1 MAEGGL
7 IEGVFGGDAEERE
20 GDGGL
25 AGADAVAVAVAM
37 DAARH
42 DPELARQAAEYLAKQ
57 GRLTDLQLHHF
68 DTERRLAIEA
78 ARRKRFSDRIRNGL
92 MGGAALLGL
101 GVVGALAYET
111 WSAVHDHDLVVE
123 SFSVPPDLAAKGLTG
138 SVLAAQIRD
147 RLNALQASP
156 SLQAGERASNEPD
169 NPIKVEIPETGVSL
183 GEIGRWLREKFGH
196 ETRVSGELYHVT
208 DASGAPALALTVRV
222 GDEPGEQSVQSEGA
236 IEKLIQ
242 SGAETA
248 FGATSPVRYAEWLG
262 LRDRFEEGREFLMRL
277 AGSGTLGQRAAAEAE
292 LGTGPYSTGPDEDL
306 PHVQAA
312 VRLSPNDSSYQHFLA
327 RVEQG
332 LGHDEASYQ
341 LEKIALAA
349 PPPASLSAEGREV
362 ARASRRLS
370 IAMLVGDYGGA
381 VRSAETSV
389 RAQLADPNTEYGR
402 RVVIAVA
409 QSRAHDPDAARAF
422 IQSGYSHR
430 ANLPQSLDAVM
441 EAQYLGG
448 RQNFDWA
455 RGDWNAVEAGGAR
468 IRAMDPRRAR
478 RPWDPEVLQAEALAH
493 LGRRAEADALI
504 NATPPDCYPCVR
516 GRGRI
521 AALEGDRAAAD
532 RWFAEALRQAP
543 DLAFAETEWGDALLA
558 EGKAS
563 EAAAKYA
570 SAHAKS
576 PRYADALKG
585 WGDALSKLG
594 RRSDALAKY
603 DEALKLSPHWRELR
617 QARDTA
623 ARGA

>member
-1 MAEGGL
+1 MAEGGV
-7 IEGVFGGDAEERE
+7 IEGIFGGEAEERE

-111 WSAVHDHDLVVE
+111 WEAVHDHDVVVE
-123 SFSVPPDLAAKGLTG
+123 SFSVPPDLASKGLTG
-138 SVLAAQIRD
+138 SVLAAQIKD
-147 RLNALQASP
+147 RLNALQATP
-156 SLQAGERASNEPD
+156 SLQASSRASNEPD
-169 NPIKVEIPETGVSL
+169 NPIKMEIPETGVSL
-183 GEIGRWLREKFGH
+183 NEVGRWLRQRFGH
-196 ETRVSGELYHVT
+196 ETRVSGELYHAT
-208 DASGAPALALTVRV
+208 DASGASALALTVRV
-222 GDEPGEQSVQSEGA
+222 GDEPGEQSVQPEGA
-236 IEKLIQ
+236 IDKLIQ

-248 FGATSPVRYAEWLG
+248 FGMSSPRHYGEWLG
-262 LRDRFEEGREFLMRL
+262 LSGRVEEGRRFL
-277 AGSGTLGQRAAAEAE
+277 AGLAERASLAQRAAAQGMLANQ
-292 LGTGPYSTGPDEDL
+292 PYSLTPAEAL
-306 PHVQAA
+306 PHAQLA
-312 VRLSPNDSSYQHFLA
+312 VRLDPANSTYRHLMA
-327 RVEQG
+327 KVEQG
-332 LGHDEASYQ
+332 LGHDEAAYRM
-341 LEKIALAA
+341 EKAAVAAAL
-349 PPPASLSAEGREV
+349 PSSLNAEGHEV
-362 ARASRRLS
+362 ARAARRVTFD
-370 IAMLVGDYGGA
+370 MLIGDYGGA
-381 VRSAETSV
+381 VQTADISV
-389 RAQLADPNTEYGR
+389 EAQLADPVTAYSLEMG
-402 RVVIAVA
+402 AA
-409 QSRAHDPDAARAF
+409 TAHSRAHDSDAALA
-422 IQSGYSHR
+422 IVQAGYTH
-430 ANLPQSLDAVM
+430 PVDIPHSLDVLR
-441 EAQYLGG
+441 EVRYL
-448 RQNFDWA
+448 QAKQSFDRD
-455 RGDWNAVEAGGAR
+455 RGDWNAVEAAGAR
-468 IRAMDPRRAR
+468 IHDLDPGQTSWL
-478 RPWDPEVLQAEALAH
+478 WDADVLRAEALAH
-493 LGRRAEADALI
+493 LGRRGEAEAAI
-504 NATPPDCYPCVR
+504 ASMPPDCYACVR
-516 GRGRI
+516 VRGRI

-543 DLAFAETEWGDALLA
+543 DLPFAETDWGDALLA

-576 PRYADALKG
+576 PRYVDALKG
-585 WGDALSKLG
+585 WGDALAKLG